1 MRARLWIAGVTPAA
15 AALGLLIC
23 MHARL
28 EHSLRTAASEAN
40 AARQFH
46 FDVRV
51 LNPAVATGVEWM
63 SSPVTWSAGTVYEGR
78 IYLAGAAGL
87 FEFSADGTAGRS
99 FRPGR
104 ELPAAPLGELAVG
117 TPRGAVQPE
126 LLIATHGAGLLR
138 FDGNAFRQV
147 LPVDAAAR
155 DLTAVLPLST
165 GDVLL
170 GTRKWGV
177 LVYSGDK
184 EGDGNASGEITCLH
198 PMLSNL
204 PVIALAGDAGGVW
217 VGTQDRGV
225 VHWHGGAA
233 EFFGAEQG
241 LPDQQVTAL
250 AVRGTRV
257 YAGTPLGVAEFDNG
271 RLTRILAKNYFAQA
285 LSIDGETLAVGTVD
299 EGIVSVSLRA
309 KPQSRRI
316 HAGDSEETREEE
328 AARNETAGKAF
339 FHVANGLIAITGEGL
354 LLRRNGES
362 GWTSILHRDQTL
374 LTDGNISALAFDPG
388 GSLWVGYFDHGL
400 DVAAVGKEIESVSHH
415 EDEHVF
421 CVNRILAD
429 PHNNRMVVATANGL
443 ALFDERGKIERVL
456 VGRDGLIADHVTDV
470 ALYHGGL
477 ALATPAGLTFLD
489 GNGAESL
496 YAFQG
501 LVNNHVYALGVTQDR
516 MLAGTLGGISML
528 QNEAVVRNLT
538 VSNSA
543 LKHNWITA
551 ILPVG
556 DEWFVG
562 TYGAGVMKLDARG
575 LFQGF
580 ENATRPMEVNPNA
593 MIETKGHVFAGTL
606 GDGLYIYDRATE
618 RWRQWTAG
626 LPSMSVTAL
635 AERDGEIYIGTDNGL
650 VRIAEGS
657 LSK

>member
-1 MRARLWIAGVTPAA
+1 
-15 AALGLLIC
+15 
-23 MHARL
+23 
-28 EHSLRTAASEAN
+28 
-40 AARQFH
+40 
-46 FDVRV
+46 
-51 LNPAVATGVEWM
+51 
-63 SSPVTWSAGTVYEGR
+63 
-78 IYLAGAAGL
+78 
-87 FEFSADGTAGRS
+87 
-99 FRPGR
+99 
-104 ELPAAPLGELAVG
+104 
-117 TPRGAVQPE
+117 
-126 LLIATHGAGLLR
+126 
-138 FDGNAFRQV
+138 
-147 LPVDAAAR
+147 
-155 DLTAVLPLST
+155 
-165 GDVLL
+165 
-170 GTRKWGV
+170 
-177 LVYSGDK
+177 
-184 EGDGNASGEITCLH
+184 
-198 PMLSNL
+198 
-204 PVIALAGDAGGVW
+204 
-217 VGTQDRGV
+217 
-225 VHWHGGAA
+225 
-233 EFFGAEQG
+233 
-241 LPDQQVTAL
+241 
-250 AVRGTRV
+250 
-257 YAGTPLGVAEFDNG
+257 
-271 RLTRILAKNYFAQA
+271 
-285 LSIDGETLAVGTVD
+285 
-299 EGIVSVSLRA
+299 
-309 KPQSRRI
+309 
-316 HAGDSEETREEE
+316 
-328 AARNETAGKAF
+328 
-339 FHVANGLIAITGEGL
+339 
-354 LLRRNGES
+354 
-362 GWTSILHRDQTL
+362 
-374 LTDGNISALAFDPG
+374 
-388 GSLWVGYFDHGL
+388 
-400 DVAAVGKEIESVSHH
+400 
-415 EDEHVF
+415 
-421 CVNRILAD
+421 
-429 PHNNRMVVATANGL
+429 
-443 ALFDERGKIERVL
+443 
-456 VGRDGLIADHVTDV
+456 VTDV